1 MLTRPSALGTLR
13 EQCDVL
19 TKRIQKLEH
28 DNQMAA
34 FEYSKKVYLWERDRL
49 QKERP
54 LKEYNQRLN
63 EHKAKVL
70 SNVLS
75 NLACLRK
82 HINNVTK
89 TVIEV
94 DLEKAK
100 LMVDGLDVTDETTEE
115 QKMAKLKMRD
125 KIEMALEKLQQSSYL
140 KAEIDKMAKAGKIC
154 VKSLQSHVRYFVAY
168 NSLTRAE
175 SRLGVRYQSKRGNMK
190 RVGSL
195 RKRKERPRLEM
206 QDHIRKRATI
216 STIINFHD
224 FQNKETNKLK
234 KDRRDWA
241 FHKISFEEQSWESKC
256 IFLNLFLKKGWFPI
270 TF

>member
-154 VKSLQSHVRYFVAY
+154 VKSLQSHVPKQKGKYEKSGQF
-168 NSLTRAE
+168 TKEERAAKIRNARPYKKTGNHINDYQLPRFPE
-175 SRLGVRYQSKRGNMK
+175 QRDKQIEERSKGLGVS
-190 RVGSL
+190 
-195 RKRKERPRLEM
+195 
-206 QDHIRKRATI
+206 QDLFRRAVMG
-216 STIINFHD
+216 
-224 FQNKETNKLK
+224 K
-234 KDRRDWA
+234 
-241 FHKISFEEQSWESKC
+241 
-256 IFLNLFLKKGWFPI
+256 
-270 TF
+270 